1 MRGPHGGGAYVGP
14 HGGAAVRGRHGG
26 TAAVGPHGGAAAR
39 GLHGYRAG
47 GYYYGGHRY
56 YRPAWGAATIGAFAR
71 PFAVYPGWRYYGTW
85 GLAAGIATVSS
96 LAFLSSGV
104 LVGTYPVEER
114 TVYVYVVDEDGVQM
128 EYRVDEQGRVLSK
141 RPVSEPQ

>member
-1 MRGPHGGGAYVGP
+1 MRGRHGGAAAVGP
-14 HGGAAVRGRHGG
+14 HGGAAVRG
-26 TAAVGPHGGAAAR
+26 PHGG
-39 GLHGYRAG
+39 RAG

-71 PFAVYPGWRYYGTW
+71 PFAAYPGWRYYGTW
-85 GLAAGIATVSS
+85 GQAAGIATFSS
-96 LAFLSSGV
+96 LAFLSSG
-104 LVGTYPVEER
+104 LLIGTYPAEEQ